1 MTAFDVKIVDTLYAL
16 VRDPAHVHPPELHAH
31 LGTTGEAG
39 IRRVLDAVEADDWF
53 DGEGHEAPS
62 PTHLNATLA
71 AGDEL

>member
-1 MTAFDVKIVDTLYAL
+1 MTAFDVKIGDTLYAL

-53 DGEGHEAPS
+53 DGEGNYIGRDVIGIGILSLDLE
-62 PTHLNATLA
+62 
-71 AGDEL
+71 